1 MPLPR
6 LARGWSALL
15 LPALLL
21 LPAVVVAQANLLNGD
36 VEYAVGGIE
45 TAGAAGLAPQDVFVA
60 RPVGYRLLVWALAQP
75 AAALGLA
82 PSSVP
87 AEVLFRLG
95 ACLVAIA
102 AGVLLYLGL
111 RDRLGRPRAAA
122 VTIAVTAALMAPPPW
137 HFAQPDWAGVTLA
150 VAGLGL
156 ALVALPAWAATAL
169 AGAAFTLA
177 LGAKIAALPWI
188 VLALVAVAALNR
200 GRSLAAAG
208 WTAAMS
214 LLGWISLRTYLPWEL
229 TWLGDQ
235 VHLVQSSPLHNGL
248 RLEDLVALA
257 SACANAAVLSPILL
271 VAPAA
276 VVTLACTERRGW
288 ALLGTVLLGLSLGS
302 AYGQGEFFQY
312 HFVGAPALAAALW
325 ALALTGP
332 GPRRALGAGPFVR
345 TALAGGLL
353 ALPAVASVAAYVVL
367 AQPLQWRLDRGPAIG
382 WTSLGVAVG
391 GAIWTWLVLREQT
404 ARRAGREWS
413 AALGTVLALALGTAS
428 IPGAAYAVDGY
439 DAPVVVRIGQPLKP
453 DALAERD
460 ALVARM
466 GADTQVLYLAFG
478 VIAHAVGNPTPCRY
492 PSPMWLQRG
501 ISWTYVRD
509 YASYA
514 DNLRCLDDPR
524 PAWVIVQ
531 PGWFDLARA
540 DQAVTRRVAETFDCS
555 SASRLWLPALGVYA
569 CPRR

>member
-1 MPLPR
+1 MRPILVGAWPV
-6 LARGWSALL
+6 
-15 LPALLL
+15 LLL

-36 VEYAVGGIE
+36 VEYAAGGIE
-45 TAGAAGLAPQDVFVA
+45 TAGAAGIAPQDVFVA

-75 AAALGLA
+75 SEVLGLA
-82 PSSVP
+82 PSSMP
-87 AEVLFRLG
+87 AEVLFRIG
-95 ACLVAIA
+95 GCLVAIA
-102 AGVLLYLGL
+102 AGALLYLGL
-111 RDRLGRPRAAA
+111 RDRLVRPRAAA
-122 VTIAVTAALMAPPPW
+122 VAIAVTAALMAPPPW
-137 HFAQPDWAGVTLA
+137 HFAQPDWAGVVLG

-156 ALVALPAWAATAL
+156 SLACLPAWAATAL

-188 VLALVAVAALNR
+188 LLALVAVAALDR
-200 GRSLAAAG
+200 RRALAAAG
-208 WTAAMS
+208 WTAALS
-214 LLGWISLRTYLPWEL
+214 LLGWLALRTYLPWEL
-229 TWLGDQ
+229 TWLADQ
-235 VHLVQSSPLHNGL
+235 VHLVQSSPLHNGV

-257 SACANAAVLSPILL
+257 SAAANAAVLSPILL

-276 VVTLACTERRGW
+276 VLALAGAERRNW

-332 GPRRALGAGPFVR
+332 GPRRAFGAGPFVR
-345 TALAGGLL
+345 TALAGPLL
-353 ALPAVASVAAYVVL
+353 ALPAVASVVAYVVL
-367 AQPLQWRLDRGPAIG
+367 AQPLQWRLDHGPAIG
-382 WTSLGVAVG
+382 WTSLGIAFGAAV
-391 GAIWTWLVLREQT
+391 WTWLVLREPA
-404 ARRAGREWS
+404 ARRPGRPWS
-413 AALGTVLALALGTAS
+413 AALGAVLALALAPAS

-439 DAPVVVRIGQPLKP
+439 DAPVIVRIGQPLLP

-466 GADTQVLYLAFG
+466 GADTEVLYLAFG
-478 VIAHAVGNPTPCRY
+478 MIAHAVGNPTPCRY

-524 PAWVIVQ
+524 PRWVIVQ

-540 DQAVTRRVAETFDCS
+540 DRTVTRRVAEAFDCS
-555 SASRLWLPALGVYA
+555 SASRIWLPALGVFA